1 MSLRLRVTVLTC
13 AVVALVVVVI
23 AAIFFVIVGARLRN
37 DLDQRVTR
45 RAELTQNA
53 FTRLPP
59 AALLVPVRRST
70 TVGGTSPSSFSIGH
84 AVQGGPDQDMTDDA
98 PPGLRISG
106 DTWAQARPSSVRIIT
121 LQSDGK
127 DYSFALLRLA
137 APVTIAPT
145 GRPVAID
152 AIAVGASL
160 EDVDTTLRSLVQ
172 VMVVAGIAGL
182 LVTGSGGWLAAGR
195 GLRPLTVL
203 SRAVETV
210 GRGGD
215 LSRRVPERARHDE
228 VTQLT
233 VAFNH
238 SLDRVETAYHELEQ
252 LLEQQQRFVADAS
265 HELRT
270 PLTTIRTDIEVM
282 RRHPELA
289 PADRDRVLDNALTE
303 LRRLS
308 QLVADLLTL
317 ASADA
322 RTAVVPSPVNWDEV
336 VRSAADDARRI
347 CDPRPVSL
355 ALDGTLGAGVA
366 DQDALQRTFVALFE
380 NIAHHTPIQTRVW
393 VSAHNGEGNGVHPI
407 EVRIEDDGPGVSS
420 DNLPHLF
427 ERFFQADASRHS
439 RGTGLGLAIARS
451 LVEAHGGSIGAGRSS
466 RGGLE
471 LVLSLPRNAP
481 ATIGEGSDGEV
492 L

>member
-13 AVVALVVVVI
+13 AVVALVVLVI
-23 AAIFFVIVGARLRN
+23 ATVFFVIVGARLRN

-45 RAELTQNA
+45 RAEIMENA

-59 AALLVPVRRST
+59 AALLAPIRRST
-70 TVGGTSPSSFSIGH
+70 VSGAASSFSIGH

-98 PPGLRISG
+98 PPGLRISAA
-106 DTWAQARPSSVRIIT
+106 TWDLAPRSAVRIIT
-121 LQSDGK
+121 LESGGK

-137 APVTIAPT
+137 APVTVAPT

-172 VMVVAGIAGL
+172 VMIIAGIAGL

-203 SRAVETV
+203 SRAVEAV

-215 LSRRVPERARHDE
+215 LSRRVPERAQHDE
-228 VTQLT
+228 VAQLT

-303 LRRLS
+303 LSRLS

-322 RTAVVPSPVNWDEV
+322 RTAVVPSPLNWDEV

-355 ALDGTLGAGVA
+355 ALNGTLGAGVA

-393 VSAHNGEGNGVHPI
+393 VTANNGEGNGVHPI
-407 EVRIEDDGPGVSS
+407 EVRIEDDGPGVSG

-427 ERFFQADASRHS
+427 DRFFQADASRHS

-451 LVEAHGGSIGAGRSS
+451 LVEAHGGSIGAGPSS
-466 RGGLE
+466 HGGLA

-481 ATIGEGSDGEV
+481 AAIGEGSDGEV
-492 L
+492 P